1 MSPPEVWGPAVWTLF
16 HTLTA
21 KVHESSYPAV
31 ANGLINM
38 IIRICRFLPCPD
50 CSADASIFLAKTRF
64 SDIKTKQQLKTLI
77 YIFHN
82 HVNAKKRRPLFNYSK
97 LNIYS
102 NANIISV
109 ANNFISKYHTKGNMK
124 LIAESFQRQLIIK
137 EFKRWFVGNI
147 NAFTP
152 VISVPMPIKNEEVI
166 VIKEKLEAVIE
177 ENISNESS
185 DESHH

>member
-16 HTLTA
+16 HTLTE
-21 KVHESSYPAV
+21 KVRESSYPAV
-31 ANGLINM
+31 ANGIINI

-50 CSADASIFLAKTRF
+50 CSTDASIFLAKTRF

-82 HVNAKKRRPLFNYSK
+82 HVNVKKRKPLFNYSK

-102 NANIISV
+102 NANIINV
-109 ANNFISKYHTKGNMK
+109 ANNFINKYHTKGNMN
-124 LIAESFQRQLIIK
+124 LISESFQRQLIIK
-137 EFKRWFVGNI
+137 EFKRWIVGNI

-152 VISVPMPIKNEEVI
+152 DISIPISIKNEEVP
-166 VIKEKLEAVIE
+166 VIEEKLEAVIE
-177 ENISNESS
+177 ENISNENII
-185 DESHH
+185 